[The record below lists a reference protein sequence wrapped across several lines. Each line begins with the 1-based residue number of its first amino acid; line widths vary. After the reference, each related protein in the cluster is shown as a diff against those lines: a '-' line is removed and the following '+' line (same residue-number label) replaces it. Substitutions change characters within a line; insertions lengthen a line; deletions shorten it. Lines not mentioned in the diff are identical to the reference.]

1 MILSED
7 QTLLLKREKGE
18 LNISIVALS
27 EKIDI
32 SRFALARALKGEAI
46 TNANAK
52 KINDWLISQA
62 LKK

>member
-1 MILSED
+1 MFLSEE
-7 QTLLLKREKGE
+7 QNKLLRREKGE
-18 LNISIVALS
+18 LNISNVALS
-27 EKIDI
+27 EKIGI

-46 TNANAK
+46 TSANAK